1 MLNSKYHCHM
11 PRKFTCI
18 IVDDEPPA
26 VRILQKYVDQLPD
39 LDCVAVSNNSLEALQ
54 LVELHKP
61 DLLFLDIQMPQLTGI
76 QLSTLLKDK
85 VRIIFTTAYSQFA
98 LEGYELNVVDYLLKP
113 ISFDRFIAAFEKL
126 KKQFQVVEN
135 KEAEVQSPDYFFVK
149 TDGKNRFTKVKL
161 ADICYLESVKN
172 YVILHTKED
181 QIVTY
186 NTLKYYEENLPKTQ
200 FVKIHKSFLVA
211 VQKIEKTDT
220 NEVYVLGKELPLG
233 DTYKNDFFEQINKR
247 VL

>member
-1 MLNSKYHCHM
+1 MHK
-11 PRKFTCI
+11 KFTCI

-26 VRILQKYVDQLPD
+26 VRILQKYVDQLSD
-39 LDCVAVSNNSLEALQ
+39 LECIATTNSALEALQ

-85 VRIIFTTAYSQFA
+85 VKIIFTTAYSQFA

-113 ISFDRFIAAFEKL
+113 ISFDRFIRAFEKL
-126 KKQFQVVEN
+126 KKQSHFVEN
-135 KEAEVQSPDYFFVK
+135 NETEVQSVDYFFVK

-172 YVILHTKED
+172 YVILHTDNE

-186 NTLKYYEENLPKTQ
+186 NTLKYYEESLPKRQ

-220 NEVYVLGKELPLG
+220 NEVYILGKELPLG
-233 DTYKNDFFEQINKR
+233 DTYKNDFFEHINKR